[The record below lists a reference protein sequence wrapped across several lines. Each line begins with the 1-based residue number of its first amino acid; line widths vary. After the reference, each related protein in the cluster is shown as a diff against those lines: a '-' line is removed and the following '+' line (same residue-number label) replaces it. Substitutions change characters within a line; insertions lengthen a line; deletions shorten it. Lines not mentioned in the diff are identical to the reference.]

1 MMATFLNDALTLS
14 QLGISKFQEIIISRK
29 FGQSLE
35 LKLNKILLELM
46 NFFFL
51 VLRLYI
57 DSKQLTQGSVT
68 TVTITHVGASIYM
81 LLHM

>member
-1 MMATFLNDALTLS
+1 
-14 QLGISKFQEIIISRK
+14 
-29 FGQSLE
+29 
-35 LKLNKILLELM
+35 M